1 MVELLAP
8 ARDFAAL
15 SAAIKNGADSV
26 YLGVEGCNMR
36 ANVSNFIP
44 QSLKDAVRYCHEFN
58 KKIYVCTNTIM
69 RNKDI
74 NYFKEILPVIYSC
87 DVDALIISDPGA
99 LKLARDEG
107 IDIHMSIQA
116 NISNFSAL
124 NLFEELGVKRAVL
137 SRELSLNEIKE
148 IAENT
153 DLEIE
158 AFVHGA
164 MCVAVSG
171 RCFLSSSLYDKSAN
185 CGECLQ
191 PCRKSWRLTSEDS
204 EMFELIQ
211 NENGSQILSPKDLC
225 MIKHI
230 PELIESGI
238 DSFKI
243 EGRARPADYVAAVT
257 RVYREAVDSY
267 ESGNWKFNEKWI
279 DELKKVFN
287 RGFDTGFYFKTP
299 YKTSRYNEA
308 TYIKKDI
315 GSVLNYYK
323 NVSAAEIRLWDDL
336 KIDDEIIIQGN
347 ETGSLIQNVKSMQI
361 EGKNI
366 KEAQKGQN
374 VGLFV
379 EDKVRSN
386 DTVYKRIKRNTNW
399 SDDNDNS

>member
-1 MVELLAP
+1 LVELLAP
-8 ARDFAAL
+8 ARDFSAL

-26 YLGVEGCNMR
+26 YVGIEGCNMR
-36 ANVSNFIP
+36 ANVSNFTLET
-44 QSLKDAVRYCHEFN
+44 LKDAVRYCHKFN

-69 RNKDI
+69 KNKDI
-74 NYFKEILPVIYSC
+74 NYFKEILPVIHSV
-87 DVDALIISDPGA
+87 DADALIISDPGA

-116 NISNFSAL
+116 NISNFESL
-124 NLFEELGVKRAVL
+124 NLFEELGVKHAVL

-171 RCFLSSSLYDKSAN
+171 RCFLSSSLYGKSAN

-211 NENGSQILSPKDLC
+211 SHILSPKDLC

-230 PELIESGI
+230 PELIEAGI
-238 DSFKI
+238 SVFKI
-243 EGRARPADYVAAVT
+243 EGRARPADYVATVT
-257 RVYREAVDSY
+257 KIYREAIDSY
-267 ESGNWKFNEKWI
+267 ESGNWEFNEKWV

-315 GSVLNYYK
+315 GAVVNYYK

-336 KIDDEIIIQGN
+336 KIGDEIIIQGN
-347 ETGSLIQNVKSMQI
+347 ETGSLIQKVDSMQI
-361 EGKNI
+361 NGKDI
-366 KEAQKGQN
+366 EAAGKCQN
-374 VGLFV
+374 VGLLV
-379 EDKVRSN
+379 KNRVRPN
-386 DTVYKRIKRNTNW
+386 DIVYKRILK
-399 SDDNDNS
+399 